1 MTRALCFLVGLLAL
15 LPAVTAASAQG
26 HIVNRMLGR
35 APAPPPLVG
44 IDALRADFIAKT
56 GTDTILFGG
65 DSALLGMPAKTTLGV
80 QAQWL
85 RQHPEVV
92 VRIEGHADLIDT
104 RDHALAVGARRAQEV
119 YDYLVLLGVPA
130 GQLSAVSMGK
140 ERPVG
145 PGNARAVI
153 VLVR

>member
-1 MTRALCFLVGLLAL
+1 MRLILCLVACLATL
-15 LPAVTAASAQG
+15 SPTAVSAQG
-26 HIVNRMLGR
+26 HIVNRVLGR
-35 APAPPPLVG
+35 NQAAPPPLVG
-44 IDALRADFIAKT
+44 IDAMRADFVAKT

-65 DSALLGMPAKTTLGV
+65 DSAMLSLPAKTTLAA

-85 RQHPEVV
+85 RQHPEIV
-92 VRIEGHADLIDT
+92 VRIEGHADLVDT

-119 YDYLVLLGVPA
+119 HDYLVLLGVPA
-130 GQLSAVSMGK
+130 FQMTAVSMGK

-153 VLVR
+153 ILVR